1 MASAPSL
8 DFDALLAPIPG
19 ENPAGVALRYLPPP
33 NNDSPHVGVIL
44 EEARKEEDPNDF
56 APDDPM
62 RPTKPKRANWQG
74 IIELTKKSL
83 TEQSKDLHLAARLTE
98 ALARHHGFGGLR
110 DGLQLMRLMV
120 EQCWERMYPAVEDG
134 DMDMRAT
141 PFFWLDDAERGA
153 RFPNVLR
160 MLPIVK
166 AENGQFSCLDW
177 RRSQD
182 GQGTVSRDDMEKAI
196 AGANP
201 EAASAVAEDLACSMK
216 ELNALGASLNEK
228 MGQAAPGLNGLRQAL
243 ENCQLL
249 ADHVA
254 QRHAPQTG
262 GAAAGTPDGQGRTSP
277 SGIQATRTE
286 VYRQLAQA
294 AAQLRQ
300 LEPHSPI
307 PYLIQKAVELGALPF
322 PLLIRELVRDAG
334 VLSQLNRELGI
345 KEEAPKEGAGGG

>member
-1 MASAPSL
+1 
-8 DFDALLAPIPG
+8 
-19 ENPAGVALRYLPPP
+19 
-33 NNDSPHVGVIL
+33 
-44 EEARKEEDPNDF
+44 
-56 APDDPM
+56 
-62 RPTKPKRANWQG
+62 
-74 IIELTKKSL
+74 
-83 TEQSKDLHLAARLTE
+83 
-98 ALARHHGFGGLR
+98 
-110 DGLQLMRLMV
+110 MV
-120 EQCWERMYPAVEDG
+120 EQCWDRMHPAVEDG
-134 DMDMRAT
+134 DLDMRAT
-141 PFFWLDDAERGA
+141 PFFWLDDAEHGA

-177 RRSQD
+177 RRSQE
-182 GQGTVSRDDMEKAI
+182 GQGSVSRDDMEKAI
-196 AGANP
+196 AGTDSQTAL
-201 EAASAVAEDLACSMK
+201 SVAEDLASSVK

-254 QRHAPQTG
+254 QRYAPQTG
-262 GAAAGTPDGQGRTSP
+262 AAAGATADGQGRTP
-277 SGIQATRTE
+277 ASGIQATRSE

-345 KEEAPKEGAGGG
+345 KEEAPKEGASGG